1 MSYCHPYSVTLY
13 SNHQQRT
20 LWSTEMM
27 TETEIK
33 NAGTTTLQLRLI
45 VVEYSTIASYQQEA
59 AAIIAELA
67 LRKEG

>member
-1 MSYCHPYSVTLY
+1 
-13 SNHQQRT
+13 
-20 LWSTEMM
+20 MM

-33 NAGTTTLQLRLI
+33 NTGTTTLQLRLI